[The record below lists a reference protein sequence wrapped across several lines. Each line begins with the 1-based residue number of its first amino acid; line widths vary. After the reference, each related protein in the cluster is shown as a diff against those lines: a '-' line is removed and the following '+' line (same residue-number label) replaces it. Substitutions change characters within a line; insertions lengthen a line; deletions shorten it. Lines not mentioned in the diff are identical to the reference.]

1 MGEYN
6 DLKDVAA
13 ESGVVSSLIYHPEY
27 YLVDNNLK
35 PQFFTDK
42 LNQCMFWAVQQL
54 VESGVTTIDAINLE
68 NILNSNKAV
77 KETIHKL
84 NINDLQQYIDMAQLA
99 ERSTYKEY
107 KLLVDNIIKIKGK
120 LSINDRGVCVRVEN
134 ISQIE
139 DDTTTT
145 ESTVVKEE
153 KKAVPRLYL
162 MYDLTDQELSKEI
175 YSLLRSYPGES
186 PVIVICSKQQKP
198 FQLGVTVNPKGFLIN
213 ELHAFIEDD
222 YIKVI

>member
-1 MGEYN
+1 MGNHN

-27 YLVDNNLK
+27 YLVDNVLK

-54 VESGVTTIDAINLE
+54 IESGIETIDAINLE

-84 NINDLQQYIDMAQLA
+84 NITDLQQYIDMAQCA

-107 KLLVDNIIKIKGK
+107 KLL
-120 LSINDRGVCVRVEN
+120 
-134 ISQIE
+134 
-139 DDTTTT
+139 DDI
-145 ESTVVKEE
+145 
-153 KKAVPRLYL
+153 
-162 MYDLTDQELSKEI
+162 ELSQFECDNRDEI
-175 YSLLRSYPGES
+175 SEDEE
-186 PVIVICSKQQKP
+186 P
-198 FQLGVTVNPKGFLIN
+198 F
-213 ELHAFIEDD
+213 
-222 YIKVI
+222 